1 MTSCFTTKRTE
12 FVDSV
17 VPKMDNRAV
26 LSCML
31 ACLLLPFSQASDTC
45 SALDDNSEASCFAK
59 ELLSSAHEEET
70 VAWLKTVRRKIHENP
85 ELCYE
90 EFETSQLIRDEL
102 QKLGIPY
109 KWPLA
114 TTGVVAT
121 IGSGKGPVVALR
133 ADMDGLPLEELVDSD
148 YKSKHSGKM
157 HACGHDMHVTML
169 LGAAKLL
176 KERQEKLQ
184 GTVKL
189 IFQPAEEGGGGAL
202 RMMEEGALED
212 VEAIFGLHVY
222 PLVPTGSIAS
232 RSGAFL
238 AAAGIFKVVIE
249 GKGGHAAVPHLT
261 ADPVVAT
268 SMIIVSLQQLVSRET
283 NPLESQV
290 VSVTSV
296 HGGKVFNIIP
306 QDVTIQGTYRTL
318 AADNGEK
325 LKQRVKE
332 VIENQATVLGCKA
345 TVEFGPVTY
354 PALYND
360 PKMFE
365 HIKAVGSLMLGKDHV
380 LDTDPSMGGE
390 DFSFY
395 TRKVP
400 GAMLN
405 IGVAHED
412 ASKNFM
418 LHSPHFNPNEE
429 VLPLGAAL
437 NAAFA
442 EMYIQSAY
450 LGVSTKLSSAQ

>member
-1 MTSCFTTKRTE
+1 
-12 FVDSV
+12 
-17 VPKMDNRAV
+17 MDNRAIT
-26 LSCML
+26 LL
-31 ACLLLPFSQASDTC
+31 GLHALLLLLPSSHASETC
-45 SALDDNSEASCFAK
+45 SALVDNSEASFAK
-59 ELLSSAHEEET
+59 ELLSSIHEPET
-70 VAWLKTVRRKIHENP
+70 VAWLKSVRRRIHEHP
-85 ELCYE
+85 ELCFE

-109 KWPLA
+109 KWPFA
-114 TTGVVAT
+114 TTGIVAT

-133 ADMDGLPLEELVDSD
+133 ADMDALPLDELVDFE
-148 YKSKHSGKM
+148 YKSKHPGKM
-157 HACGHDMHVTML
+157 HACGHDMHVSML

-176 KERQEKLQ
+176 KEREEKLQ

-189 IFQPAEEGGGGAL
+189 LFQPAEEGGGGAL
-202 RMMEEGALED
+202 RAMEDGALED

-222 PLVPTGSIAS
+222 PLVPTGSISS
-232 RSGAFL
+232 RSGAFC
-238 AAAGIFKVVIE
+238 AAAGSFKAVIK

-268 SMIIVSLQQLVSRET
+268 SMIIVSLQQLISRET
-283 NPLESQV
+283 DPLESQV

-306 QDVTIQGTYRTL
+306 QDVTMQGTYRTL
-318 AADNGEK
+318 AQDNGEK
-325 LKQRVKE
+325 LKRRVKE
-332 VIENQATVLGCKA
+332 VIENQASVLGCKA
-345 TVEFGPVTY
+345 AVEFGTVAY

-360 PKMFE
+360 DKMYE
-365 HIKAVGSLMLGKDHV
+365 HIKTVGSLMLGQDHV

-395 TRKVP
+395 TGKIP

-418 LHSPHFNPNEE
+418 LHSPHFNPNED

-437 NAAFA
+437 NAALA

-450 LGVSTKLSSAQ
+450 LGVSTKLSSTQ